1 MSIRLQIPILAVF
14 GLSAIAANAAQE
26 DPPENQRRRP
36 GRPAAAHKA
45 PEAGQ
50 VAPTVTLNSLDGK
63 QTVELANFKG
73 KRPVIMFF
81 GSYT

>member
-1 MSIRLQIPILAVF
+1 MPIRLQISILAVF

-36 GRPAAAHKA
+36 GRPAAANKA

-50 VAPTVTLNSLDGK
+50 IAPTFKLNSLDGE

-73 KRPVIMFF
+73 KRPVILFF